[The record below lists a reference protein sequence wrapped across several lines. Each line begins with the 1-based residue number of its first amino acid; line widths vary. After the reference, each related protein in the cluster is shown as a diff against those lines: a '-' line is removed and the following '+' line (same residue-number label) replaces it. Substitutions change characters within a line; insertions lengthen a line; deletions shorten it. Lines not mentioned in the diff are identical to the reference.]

1 VKSYIE
7 IWELEE
13 VTALTADRSRRAD
26 MLSGETAGGDAEAEA
41 EHATEIAAEIEEYK
55 WKSDETD
62 KIYFMRHITEEDYV
76 PEEELASI
84 EQKYKMLTVMANRF
98 EKNKEWLEYVE
109 NLRAYRVMK
118 YPEIFQSLLFLTA
131 FKREDIC
138 EPKTNK
144 LCWKTVREQ
153 LTSKQIIKGMQDY
166 QLYGQT
172 KDRLEATGYQ
182 TVTYCEK
189 VIEGLEQE
197 TIEKYHAG
205 LGKLFKWL
213 QMAIAGR
220 KQDMTRRK
228 ALQQRAKETRIGKEQ
243 EAEDREK
250 AREEHIVESE
260 EKWKEDTAE

>member
-1 VKSYIE
+1 MGQDREFTDEEKRFALNTVKSYIE

-41 EHATEIAAEIEEYK
+41 ENATEIAAEIEEYK

-118 YPEIFQSLLFLTA
+118 YPEIF
-131 FKREDIC
+131 
-138 EPKTNK
+138 
-144 LCWKTVREQ
+144 
-153 LTSKQIIKGMQDY
+153 
-166 QLYGQT
+166 
-172 KDRLEATGYQ
+172 
-182 TVTYCEK
+182 
-189 VIEGLEQE
+189 
-197 TIEKYHAG
+197 
-205 LGKLFKWL
+205 
-213 QMAIAGR
+213 
-220 KQDMTRRK
+220 
-228 ALQQRAKETRIGKEQ
+228 
-243 EAEDREK
+243 
-250 AREEHIVESE
+250 
-260 EKWKEDTAE
+260 